1 MLRCKK
7 IMGIDILFSYHCFY
21 PYMHSH
27 TDADL
32 KKHYFFLNVCTLRQ
46 TKTER
51 EEIEKKERK
60 IQRLKTHC
68 LKARACVHMCVYI
81 CIYIFD
87 V

>member
-1 MLRCKK
+1 M
-7 IMGIDILFSYHCFY
+7 MGIDILFSYHCFY

-51 EEIEKKERK
+51 EIIEKKERK
-60 IQRLKTHC
+60 IQRLKTH
-68 LKARACVHMCVYI
+68 
-81 CIYIFD
+81 
-87 V
+87 